1 MADLTNRSVAS
12 SYKELL
18 KTASAG
24 GVSAALTVV
33 EDGDATGSALQ
44 ISTAGVK
51 SSGYLVVDGATTLN
65 GITSV
70 AAGLSAQSLS
80 VSGALTVNGNSNLQ
94 GNLGVGGSVTV
105 STNLTVLGVLS
116 TSGGALATQQG
127 TEVFTNKTI
136 NLTQNTL
143 QATSAQMLA
152 AVSDE
157 TGTGLLV
164 FNNTPTLTS
173 PTVNNGSLNMASG
186 TVIFPTS
193 AAPAQTAEGSVVWDN
208 DDDLLTVGTGSGRKT
223 MVDTDSTQTLTNKTM
238 VISPTI
244 TLGNHLT
251 GSLTLTNLAG
261 GTLSASLVPNSAV
274 QKIEASKNSSASAVG
289 TGRKRL
295 NFIEGS
301 NVLLTLADDSIND
314 RLNLTISVPNAG
326 GGGGGGAATDVRDIW
341 LLS

>member
-18 KTASAG
+18 KTTSSS
-24 GVSAALTVV
+24 GVTAALTSV
-33 EDGDATGSALQ
+33 EDGDATLSALQ
-44 ISTAGVK
+44 LSSAGIK
-51 SSGYLVVDGATTLN
+51 SSGFLVVDGATTLN
-65 GITSV
+65 TV
-70 AAGLSAQSLS
+70 AASGLISGQSLS
-80 VSGALTVNGNSNLQ
+80 LAGTLTVNGSSNLQ

-105 STNLTVLGVLS
+105 TNNLTVQGTLF

-164 FNNTPTLTS
+164 FNNTPTLTT
-173 PTVNNGSLNMASG
+173 PVINNGSLNMASG
-186 TVIFPTS
+186 TVVFPT
-193 AAPAQTAEGSVVWDN
+193 AATPAQTAEGSVVWDSN
-208 DDDLLTVGTGSGRKT
+208 DDLLTVGTGAGRKT
-223 MVDTDSTQTLTNKTM
+223 MVDTDSTQTLSNKTM

-244 TLGNHLT
+244 TLGTHLT

-274 QKIEASKNSSASAVG
+274 QRIEASKNSSASAVG

-301 NVLLTLADDSIND
+301 NVLLTLADDSVND

-326 GGGGGGAATDVRDIW
+326 GGGGGSATDVRDIW